1 VDVGNCP
8 ALEGGG
14 WDTAGPTRA
23 PSELTDHGTADPDTA
38 DPDTADP
45 GTGDPGTV
53 ACGGPAAAP
62 DPRSA
67 DQVEFSGARL
77 PTSTAA
83 VTPAR
88 LAESARVNARRSLA
102 RAPLCVPGDSNSSVF
117 GDICKVRRRRW
128 RPDARLVT

>member
-1 VDVGNCP
+1 MG
-8 ALEGGG
+8 
-14 WDTAGPTRA
+14 
-23 PSELTDHGTADPDTA
+23 
-38 DPDTADP
+38 DP
-45 GTGDPGTV
+45 GTGDPGTDT
-53 ACGGPAAAP
+53 GGGLAAVP

-67 DQVEFSGARL
+67 AQVEFSGARL

-88 LAESARVNARRSLA
+88 LAESAMVNARRSLA
-102 RAPLCVPGDSNSSVF
+102 RAPRCAPGDSNSSVF